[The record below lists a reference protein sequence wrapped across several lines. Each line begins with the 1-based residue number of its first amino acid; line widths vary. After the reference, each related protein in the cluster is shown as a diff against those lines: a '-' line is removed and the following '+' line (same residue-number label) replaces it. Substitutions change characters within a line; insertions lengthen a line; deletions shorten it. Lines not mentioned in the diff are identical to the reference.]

1 MKKTIKKMVMKK
13 LRKKKKKKRKRKR
26 KSETWKSLNKFS
38 LNHLKIVKFGV
49 IFGQ

>member
-13 LRKKKKKKRKRKR
+13 LRKKKKKKRKR
-26 KSETWKSLNKFS
+26 ETWKSLNKFS